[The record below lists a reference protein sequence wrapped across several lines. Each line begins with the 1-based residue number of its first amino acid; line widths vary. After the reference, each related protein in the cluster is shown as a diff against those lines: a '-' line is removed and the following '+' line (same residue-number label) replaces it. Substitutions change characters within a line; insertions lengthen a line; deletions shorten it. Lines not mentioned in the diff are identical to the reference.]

1 MVTFEAAAG
10 NASRASTTRK
20 TKYFAGCDIYTLR
33 NCGNKLF
40 GGTDLERIRYNRNV
54 QLSPVSIKNDV
65 RSRGGEGVP
74 DSELHP
80 SQRFSSSK
88 GEEYR
93 CSRRRPDERSNAGNS
108 TSRSPAWHPR

>member
-10 NASRASTTRK
+10 NASKASATKER
-20 TKYFAGCDIYTLR
+20 KYFAGCDIYTLR

-54 QLSPVSIKNDV
+54 QLSPVSTKNDL
-65 RSRGGEGVP
+65 RSGAGEGVP

-88 GEEYR
+88 GEECR
-93 CSRRRPDERSNAGNS
+93 CSRRRPDERPNAGN
-108 TSRSPAWHPR
+108 